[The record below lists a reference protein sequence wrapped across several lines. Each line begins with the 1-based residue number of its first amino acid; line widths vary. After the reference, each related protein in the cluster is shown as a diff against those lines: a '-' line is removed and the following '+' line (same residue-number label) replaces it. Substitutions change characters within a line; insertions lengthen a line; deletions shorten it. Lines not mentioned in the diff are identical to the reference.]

1 MTKFVRFRLL
11 PAPPLADAAAVFSL
25 LVLTAVAAWDTL
37 QPGETF
43 VGADAATQFYPWY
56 AFLGESLRSGDVP
69 GWNPHQFSGT
79 PFAADPL
86 SGWSYLPAML
96 LFTALP
102 PLAAAK
108 AYALFHL
115 LLAGCAT
122 YALARVLEMGTAGA
136 LLSAVSYEFSGF
148 LYVENTCCF
157 AYASVMAWLP
167 FAFLGAEGAV
177 SSGSRLNRAL
187 WWGVSGLAL
196 SQILAAWLGQGSYY
210 ALLALMG
217 YVAYR
222 TVVSPPGRGVYARL
236 SGTVLHAGGILV
248 FGFGLAALGLL
259 PRLEYNAL
267 SNLAGGYPDAKGAGG
282 WTVED
287 WRLLL
292 EPGLF
297 YAGVTVL
304 ALALV
309 APFIA
314 RGRSATPYFAGL
326 CLAALVLSG
335 AEPTPL
341 HSALSLLPR
350 FGQLHPHFPERAM
363 VVFFLGAALLAGAT
377 LSRLGEPGKKVG
389 PLLSLPALATLL
401 LLATRVPPSA
411 ALLLALTVA
420 NVLAAAYALLPGRR
434 ALWRGLA
441 AGALAFVVFSDLFA
455 AGKATLVEHG
465 EAQGGSR
472 LEDRVRQ
479 IDLAQY
485 YRPTDAARFL
495 GSRAAE
501 PSRYL
506 GYGPRTRPR
515 RSLSSPVRF
524 ADPETQALGV
534 NNRAMT
540 SGLQST
546 GGYNAVR
553 LARYDEYMRA
563 LNAKGQDYHYADVFE
578 GGLDSPLLDLLN
590 VRYVIVPAG
599 TPPDGG
605 EGVQNLK
612 DAHPT
617 VYEGDGLEVLENRGA
632 LPRAWIV
639 HSARRAEPDEALG
652 LLASG
657 AVDPGETALLE
668 ETPPG
673 LARPVDASSDRA
685 RVTEHGADRI
695 ELETTTGAPGLL
707 VLSETYYP
715 AWKAYVDGRPARLYR
730 ADHLLRAVPVPAGEH
745 SVELRYE
752 SATLQLGIAVSSVVG
767 AILVA
772 LAVAAVVRRRK
783 KAGPR
788 TAAVRYSMSRS
799 NGPPA
804 PVQGGARW

>member
-1 MTKFVRFRLL
+1 MKFVRFRLL
-11 PAPPLADAAAVFSL
+11 PAPLFADAAAVFSL
-25 LVLTAVAAWDTL
+25 LVFTSVAAWDL
-37 QPGETF
+37 LLPAETS
-43 VGADAATQFYPWY
+43 VGADAATQFCPWY

-96 LFTALP
+96 LFSALP

-108 AYALFHL
+108 GYGLFHL

-122 YALARVLEMGTAGA
+122 YALAQTLRMGTAGA

-148 LYVENTCCF
+148 LFVENTCCF
-157 AYASVMAWLP
+157 AYAGVMAWLP
-167 FAFLGAEGAV
+167 LAFLGAEGAV
-177 SSGSRLNRAL
+177 SSRSRLNTVL

-210 ALLALMG
+210 ALLVLMG

-222 TVVSPPGRGVYARL
+222 TLVSPPRRGRGLYARL
-236 SGTVLHAGGILV
+236 SGAVLHAGGILL

-267 SNLAGGYPDAKGAGG
+267 SNLAGGYPDSKGAGG
-282 WTVED
+282 WTVDD

-297 YAGVTVL
+297 YAGGTVL

-314 RGRSATPYFAGL
+314 RGRAATPYFATL

-335 AEPTPL
+335 AKPTPL
-341 HSALSLLPR
+341 HSTLNLLPR
-350 FGQLHPHFPERAM
+350 FAQLHSHFPERAM

-377 LSRLGEPGKKVG
+377 LSRLGELGRAAG
-389 PLLSLPALATLL
+389 PLLVLPASATL

-411 ALLLALTVA
+411 TPLLALAVA
-420 NVLAAAYALLPGRR
+420 NVLVAVYALLPGRY

-441 AGALAFVVFSDLFA
+441 VVALALVVFSDLFA
-455 AGKATLVEHG
+455 VGKATLVEQG
-465 EAQGGSR
+465 KAQGGSR

-479 IDLAQY
+479 IDLAEY

-534 NNRAMT
+534 NNRAMPL
-540 SGLQST
+540 GLQST

-563 LNAKGQDYHYADVFE
+563 LNAGGQDYHYADVFE

-590 VRYVIVPAG
+590 VRHVIVPAE

-617 VYEGDGLEVLENRGA
+617 VYEDDGLEVLENREA

-639 HSARRAEPDEALG
+639 HSARRAEPDEALK
-652 LLASG
+652 LLSSG
-657 AVDPGETALLE
+657 AVDPRETALLE
-668 ETPPG
+668 EAPPD
-673 LARPVDASSDRA
+673 LARPVDASVDKVRT
-685 RVTEHGADRI
+685 TEYGADRI
-695 ELETTTGAPGLL
+695 ELEIITDAPGLL

-730 ADHLLRAVPVPAGEH
+730 ADHLLRAVPVPAGKH
-745 SVELRYE
+745 AVELCYE
-752 SATLQLGIAVSSVVG
+752 SVALRAGIMISLATG
-767 AILVA
+767 AIFLA
-772 LAVAAVVRRRK
+772 LAVAARLRPRK
-783 KAGPR
+783 NASTG
-788 TAAVRYSMSRS
+788 TALA
-799 NGPPA
+799 PPGS
-804 PVQGGARW
+804 VEGGAP